1 MLLKLGINFLKTIR
15 PAIIFF
21 GVILS
26 FNSCVKQEEGD
37 FKLEYRMR
45 FELPASANPLLTH
58 VFEQRMGTAWIQFLL
73 AHDLENEDIRMIR
86 PRSVYISPV
95 FDNPVGY
102 ELISEA
108 RAEIYDPTDPGGI
121 TPIADLFDP
130 IGDPDELFLI
140 PGLADV
146 KELIF
151 QPEFVM
157 RLELK
162 VRVVPASVSEHFL
175 TTQFDVFL
183 K

>member
-1 MLLKLGINFLKTIR
+1 MLRRKNSAFLSGSYRSMILLLVMQT
-15 PAIIFF
+15 FF
-21 GVILS
+21 
-26 FNSCVKQEEGD
+26 SCVKQEEGD

-58 VFEQRMGTAWIQFLL
+58 VFEQQMGTAWIQFLL
-73 AHDLENEDIRMIR
+73 AHDLDNEDIRMIR
-86 PRSVYISPV
+86 PRSVYLSPV

-108 RAEIYDPTDPGGI
+108 HAEIYDPQDPGGI

-130 IGDPDELFLI
+130 IGNPEELYLI
-140 PGLADV
+140 PGLADI

-157 RLELK
+157 RLELN